1 MQSLTNVG
9 YPRNLSFISKRL
21 NGYSRNTI
29 RGLAVANTTAQAG
42 QTIVYDLPN
51 NAIVDLSTLQMFFQ
65 GSTTSSAGACSFP
78 KNIEQCIS
86 RLEFEINGQLVST
99 SCPYLE
105 VLYSIL
111 YDTTT
116 GYDGKMR
123 RNVLNNAGDQAI
135 PTANVSNKYLAIS
148 NFLSFVGSVH
158 PSCVNTAQLGNCRLR
173 ITLASPNVLIQSGD
187 CSGANFS
194 FNNIMFSV
202 DVLDIQDGIF
212 HDIHNRYL
220 ASGNS
225 YEYNFLNY
233 YSFTT
238 ATTGS
243 FAGSLKFSLSSQ
255 SLNRAWGC
263 YVHAAPHKIKSIG
276 GVSNGGS
283 AAFDPI
289 RKDSSYFTR
298 LSGGQAGTTV
308 EYDAGSVTYKMKDF
322 QFNVNNIFSPNYLCL
337 PEYGHALM
345 NAAYNYN
352 YSTAEGGDPN
362 LNSLA
367 TWLGSY
373 FVAHTKFDHGSDG
386 VSLISGI
393 NTSGNVSQC
402 YLNTNGEGWTITG
415 TTPGN
420 VMGIVFC
427 ECTASL
433 LVSANRMLQVIF

>member
-9 YPRNLSFISKRL
+9 YPKNLSFISKWL
-21 NGYSRNTI
+21 IYSRNTI
-29 RGLAVANTTAQAG
+29 RGLSVANTTAKSG

-51 NAIVDLSTLQMFFQ
+51 NTIVDLSTLQMFFQ
-65 GSTTSSAGACSFP
+65 GSTESSAGKCSFP

-86 RLEFEINGQLVST
+86 RLEFEINGQIVST

-105 VLYSIL
+105 ILYSIL
-111 YDTTT
+111 FDTTV
-116 GYDGKMR
+116 GFDAKLR
-123 RNVLNNAGDQAI
+123 RNVLNNGGDQTI
-135 PTANVSNKYLAIS
+135 PANHDTKKYLAIS
-148 NFLSFVGSVH
+148 NFLSFVGSVQ

-187 CSGANFS
+187 CTGPGFK
-194 FNNIMFSV
+194 FENIMFSV
-202 DVLDIQDGIF
+202 DVLDISDGIF

-225 YEYNFLNY
+225 YEYNFHNY

-238 ATTGS
+238 ACSGS

-263 YVHAAPHKIKSIG
+263 YVHAAPHKLKAIA
-276 GVSNGGS
+276 GVTNASS

-298 LSGGQAGTTV
+298 LSGGQSGINV
-308 EYDAGSVTYKMKDF
+308 EYDTGTTNYKMKDF

-337 PEYGHALM
+337 PEFGHALL
-345 NAAYNYN
+345 NSAYNYN
-352 YSTAEGGDPN
+352 YSTSEGGDSG
-362 LNSLA
+362 LNSLTA
-367 TWLGSY
+367 WLGSY

-386 VSLISGI
+386 VGLISGI

-402 YLNTNGEGWTITG
+402 YLNTNGEGWTVSG
-415 TTPGN
+415 TVPQN
-420 VMGIVFC
+420 VMGIVFA
-427 ECTASL
+427 ETTASL
-433 LVSANRMLQVIF
+433 LVGANRQLQVIF